1 MRQVVVGMFSTL
13 MGELERR
20 EKEEVDRLGD
30 SRRSGV
36 GKRGRRPAAEETEQQ
51 QQEEEAA
58 EEQDTDKDTRREPC
72 VHPCTHHSHCS
83 FHVY

>member
-1 MRQVVVGMFSTL
+1 MDGLRQVVVGMFSTL

-36 GKRGRRPAAEETEQQ
+36 GKRGRRPAAEDEG
-51 QQEEEAA
+51 
-58 EEQDTDKDTRREPC
+58 C
-72 VHPCTHHSHCS
+72 
-83 FHVY
+83 